1 MPVVP
6 DNLGADFLRAFA
18 QVRSAA
24 QPQTA
29 AGDTVSVQSV
39 HAALELDL
47 INQLDP
53 HTAPAGAAD
62 YQLARTAALASEP
75 VTSMQYL
82 GDAVQ
87 QSPAY
92 ASVALQDP
100 AFHGMHD
107 QVQDLAN
114 RMNPV
119 GGVDQTAGAATYQP
133 PRGLLPAGVI
143 TNESPVVSQQP
154 VVTNLPQ
161 VVDIGQDPAPKT
173 ATALPLQTGPRPT
186 DSMNGL
192 ALPRPAEGPDAPVAA
207 RPPLVAPPPG
217 HSPAPPPQPSPAGT
231 LPARAASAALDL
243 ALLQSWDSEPA
254 RAVAANEYQLAQ
266 TAVQSGDR
274 PAALQHLEQAILAH
288 PAQAAAALAD
298 PAFEGIRGQVRDLVT
313 RLTLSARVH
322 AEASVSEAHAALQST
337 GSSLTARPFL
347 LARAYLQSAQ
357 ASFQLGTYTGYVQA
371 AFAAEIAQRIAKE
384 KLTRRW
390 GLAGFAPVERA
401 VREAAQRLWFRLPV
415 LAILLG
421 WFVAG
426 IVAAVVSLPF
436 EGGAAF
442 RAWLLPIWAMG
453 LVCAVLYGFVRSIR
467 TALRRRV

>member
-1 MPVVP
+1 VPVVP
-6 DNLGADFLRAFA
+6 DNLGIDLLRAISH
-18 QVRSAA
+18 VRNTA
-24 QPQTA
+24 QPQTS
-29 AGDTVSVQSV
+29 AGDTISVQSV

-47 INQLDP
+47 MNQLDP
-53 HTAPAGAAD
+53 HLAPAGAAD

-75 VTSMQYL
+75 VTSMQHL

-100 AFHGMHD
+100 AFHAMHD

-119 GGVDQTAGAATYQP
+119 GGADQTAGAATYQA
-133 PRGLLPAGVI
+133 PRGVLPTGVI
-143 TNESPVVSQQP
+143 TSDSPVVSQQP

-161 VVDIGQDPAPKT
+161 VVDIGQDPAPKMAAALAAQT
-173 ATALPLQTGPRPT
+173 A
-186 DSMNGL
+186 
-192 ALPRPAEGPDAPVAA
+192 PRPAEGTDAPVSA
-207 RPPLVAPPPG
+207 RPPLAAPPPG
-217 HSPAPPPQPSPAGT
+217 HAPTPPPQLSPAGT

-254 RAVAANEYQLAQ
+254 RATAANEYQLAQ
-266 TAVQSGDR
+266 AAIQSGDR

-298 PAFEGIRGQVRDLVT
+298 PAFDGIRGQVRDLVA
-313 RLTLSARVH
+313 RLALSARVH
-322 AEASVSEAHAALQST
+322 AEASIAEAHAALQQA
-337 GSSLTARPFL
+337 GSSLAARPLL
-347 LARAYLQSAQ
+347 LARAFLQSAQ
-357 ASFQLGTYTGYVQA
+357 TSFQLGTYTGYVQA
-371 AFAAEIAQRIAKE
+371 AFAAELAQRVAKE

-390 GLAGFAPVERA
+390 GLAGFASVERA
-401 VREAAQRLWFRLPV
+401 IREAARRLWFRLPV

-426 IVAAVVSLPF
+426 IAAAVVSLPF

-453 LVCAVLYGFVRSIR
+453 MVCAVLYGFVRSIR
-467 TALRRRV
+467 TALTHRN